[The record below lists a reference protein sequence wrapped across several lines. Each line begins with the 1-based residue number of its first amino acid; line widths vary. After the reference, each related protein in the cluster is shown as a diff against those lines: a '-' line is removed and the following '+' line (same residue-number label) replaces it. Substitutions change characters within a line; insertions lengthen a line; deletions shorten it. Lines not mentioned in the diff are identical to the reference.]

1 MERLGSY
8 STYNILPIQK
18 TKNKK
23 YDNRNDIYSTPLRHR
38 RLSPLIQINKHPSG
52 HKRRNS
58 LFAYIFIYHNNNN
71 SGIHNS

>member
-23 YDNRNDIYSTPLRHR
+23 YDNRNDIYSTPLRHW
-38 RLSPLIQINKHPSG
+38 RLSPLIQINKHPTG

-58 LFAYIFIYHNNNN
+58 LFAYIFIYHSNNN